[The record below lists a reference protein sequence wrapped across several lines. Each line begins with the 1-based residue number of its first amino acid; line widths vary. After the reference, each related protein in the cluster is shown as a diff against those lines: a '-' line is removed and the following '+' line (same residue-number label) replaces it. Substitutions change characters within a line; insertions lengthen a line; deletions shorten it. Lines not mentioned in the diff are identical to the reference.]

1 MTNSYDYVQV
11 SHNNLMIFVL
21 KKVLEH
27 VNKLE

>member
-21 KKVLEH
+21 EKIFKH